1 MQKAFINGVILTMDK
16 NCKVADAVLIDKA
29 SIRKVGTKEEVLQA
43 ANSKVK
49 IIDLK
54 GRTMM
59 PGFVDAHGHFINT
72 AMSQLSFVDV
82 RCAPIGQVASIAQ
95 MIEVLKN
102 SPQAQKGYGPI
113 IGYGY
118 DDTLVDDGRLAN
130 AKDLDKVSTTRPVV
144 VIHASFH
151 LIMANSVASK
161 DKSLG
166 IFKGV
171 PTIVG
176 IKKLAK
182 RSDVMGNLLVGIGK
196 VNQSYLKNG
205 VTTICEG
212 ANGNSF
218 AKIVKLGMGMGVFPG
233 RYIICPALMV
243 SGKVPP
249 RITGKFILNG
259 PVKLTVPM
267 RVNTKTNSKIK
278 IMQLREQME
287 TILDSNRSFA
297 IHCDEDIGLDIV
309 IEAMEGCH
317 NLNKNNYKRNI
328 IIHCQTAEEEQLE
341 KMKKLKLY
349 PSFFPAHIY
358 VWGDKH
364 YDRSLNAEIVE
375 RINPIKSA
383 VDKKMVFSLHNDSPI
398 TVTNPLELVWNV
410 VTRKTA
416 SGRVLGE
423 EQRVTVEE
431 ALKGITIYAAY
442 QYKLD
447 DILGSI
453 EEGKRADFVVLNYNP
468 LQVSCDKLRNI
479 QVQRVWIEGKLA
491 WSNTTKKLK

>member
-54 GRTMM
+54 GRTLL

-82 RCAPIGQVASIAQ
+82 RCAPIGEITSIAQ
-95 MIEVLKN
+95 MIQVLKR
-102 SPQAQKGYGPI
+102 SPQAQKGNGPI

-118 DDTLVDDGRLAN
+118 DDTLVDDERLAN
-130 AKDLDKVSTTRPVV
+130 AKDLDQVSTTRPVV

-151 LIMANSVASK
+151 LIMANSVACK
-161 DKSLG
+161 NKSSG
-166 IFKGV
+166 IYKGV

-182 RSDVMGNLLVGIGK
+182 RSDVMGNLLVGIRK
-196 VNQSYLKNG
+196 VSDSYLKNG

-218 AKIVKLGMGMGVFPG
+218 AKMVKVGMGMGVFPG
-233 RYIICPALMV
+233 RYILCPALTV

-259 PVKLTVPM
+259 PVKLTPSASQNGKM
-267 RVNTKTNSKIK
+267 NIL
-278 IMQLREQME
+278 QLREQME
-287 TILDSNRSFA
+287 AILDSNRSFA
-297 IHCDEDIGLDIV
+297 IHCNEDLGLDVV

-328 IIHCQTAEEEQLE
+328 IIHCQTAREDQLK
-341 KMKKLKLY
+341 KMKELKLY

-358 VWGDKH
+358 VWGDKR
-364 YDRSLNAEIVE
+364 YSTSLDVINVE
-375 RINPIKSA
+375 QINPIKSA
-383 VDKKMVFSLHNDSPI
+383 VDQKMVFSLHNDSPI
-398 TVTNPLELVWNV
+398 TITNPLELVWNV

-453 EEGKRADFVVLNYNP
+453 EVGKRADFVVLDHNP
-468 LQVSCDKLRNI
+468 LQVSCDNLRNI
-479 QVQRVWIEGKLA
+479 QVQRVWIEGKLV
-491 WSNTTKKLK
+491 WSNITKALK

>member
-16 NCKVADAVLIDKA
+16 NSKVADAVLIDKA

-82 RCAPIGQVASIAQ
+82 RCAPIGQVTSIVQ
-95 MIEVLKN
+95 MIEVLKC

-130 AKDLDKVSTTRPVV
+130 AKDLDQVSTTRPVV

-161 DKSLG
+161 DKSMG

-171 PTIVG
+171 PTIIG

-182 RSDVMGNLLVGIGK
+182 RSDVLGNLLVGFGK
-196 VNQSYLKNG
+196 VSQSYLKNG

-218 AKIVKLGMGMGVFPG
+218 AKMVKLGMGMGVLPG
-233 RYIICPALMV
+233 RYILCPALTV
-243 SGKVPP
+243 NGKVPP

-259 PVKLTVPM
+259 PVKLSVPD
-267 RVNTKTNSKIK
+267 KTNAKANI
-278 IMQLREQME
+278 IQLREQME
-287 TILDSNRSFA
+287 TILESNRSFA
-297 IHCDEDIGLDIV
+297 IHCDGDTGLDIV

-317 NLNKNNYKRNI
+317 NLRKNNFKRNI
-328 IIHCQTAEEEQLE
+328 IIHCQTARKEQLE
-341 KMKKLKLY
+341 KMKELKMY

-364 YDRSLNAEIVE
+364 YSASLDVE
-375 RINPIKSA
+375 QINPIKSA
-383 VDKKMVFSLHNDSPI
+383 VDQKMVFSLHNDSPI

-410 VTRKTA
+410 VTRETA

-453 EEGKRADFVVLNYNP
+453 EEGKRADFVVLNDNP
-468 LQVSCDKLRNI
+468 LQVSCAKLRNI
-479 QVQRVWIEGKLA
+479 EVQRVWIEGKLA